1 LWDEIHANI
10 RNAFLFHMFDK
21 QADLSASTIAVF
33 AQTESK
39 IQYFGISIGYNL
51 DWSMQLHFLSQPG
64 TREIEI

>member
-1 LWDEIHANI
+1 
-10 RNAFLFHMFDK
+10 MFDK

-39 IQYFGISIGYNL
+39 TQYFGISIGYNL

>member
-1 LWDEIHANI
+1 
-10 RNAFLFHMFDK
+10 MFDK

-39 IQYFGISIGYNL
+39 TQYFGIAIGYNL